1 MDRSRANVD
10 FGLLDRLSQLLLCGR
25 CLRKG
30 LKTPVTQVISH
41 RHRPRTL
48 CRDCRREVGPGL
60 RRMPAPIAIF

>member
-1 MDRSRANVD
+1 MDRSRANID
-10 FGLLDRLSQLLLCGR
+10 FGLLNRLSHLLLCGR

-48 CRDCRREVGPGL
+48 CPACRREVGPRP
-60 RRMPAPIAIF
+60 RRMPAPLLIF